1 MNAMEI
7 IDMWFDPRCPWAW
20 IASRWLL
27 EAERVRD
34 VRVRFHVMSL
44 VVLNDGREIDPW
56 YREWLTPGMGPVRV
70 AIAVEDK
77 YGPDALRDFYT
88 AIGERIHLDKAP
100 IGPELYVAALTA
112 LGLDPVLADA
122 ADTSDHDESLLA
134 SHRAGM
140 DLVGDAAGTPVIQV
154 AGAAFFGP
162 VVSPTPRGEEAGRLW
177 DAVRTL
183 ATIDGFSEI
192 KRPRNGRPVVER

>member
-1 MNAMEI
+1 
-7 IDMWFDPRCPWAW
+7 
-20 IASRWLL
+20 
-27 EAERVRD
+27 
-34 VRVRFHVMSL
+34 
-44 VVLNDGREIDPW
+44 
-56 YREWLTPGMGPVRV
+56 
-70 AIAVEDK
+70 
-77 YGPDALRDFYT
+77 
-88 AIGERIHLDKAP
+88 
-100 IGPELYVAALTA
+100 
-112 LGLDPVLADA
+112 
-122 ADTSDHDESLLA
+122 
-134 SHRAGM
+134 M